1 MEVAL
6 NALLNRFAFFLI
18 ASLAITSYS
27 ATAQESWEVG
37 THYTVISP
45 AVRVGA
51 SEEVIVTA
59 FFWYGCG
66 HCYSFEPT
74 IERWSANLSDDV
86 VFSKLPVTWGP
97 FHQTHAK
104 LFYTIEALGLGE
116 AGHRAVFTAIHKE
129 GNNLGSDS
137 AIISFLQKLG
147 ATKEDIVRQMNSFFV
162 RQKTK
167 RAIELTRQLKVTSVP
182 MMFVDGKYRVE
193 AQRSNDYMLEIVDHL
208 VGLQKEES

>member
-1 MEVAL
+1 MIRTSFYSAFLILFTSLAL
-6 NALLNRFAFFLI
+6 NAAPRLGTDFGMLDSPI
-18 ASLAITSYS
+18 PVKKDGKV
-27 ATAQESWEVG
+27 EV
-37 THYTVISP
+37 VE
-45 AVRVGA
+45 A
-51 SEEVIVTA
+51 
-59 FFWYGCG
+59 FWYGCG

-167 RAIELTRQLKVTSVP
+167 LAIELTRQLKVTSVP
-182 MMFVDGKYRVE
+182 MMFIDGKYRVE

>member
-1 MEVAL
+1 MIRTSFYSAFLILFTSLAL
-6 NALLNRFAFFLI
+6 NAAPRLCTDFGMLDSPI
-18 ASLAITSYS
+18 PVKKDGKV
-27 ATAQESWEVG
+27 EV
-37 THYTVISP
+37 VE
-45 AVRVGA
+45 A
-51 SEEVIVTA
+51 
-59 FFWYGCG
+59 FWYGCG

>member
-1 MEVAL
+1 MIRTSFYSAFLILFTSLAL
-6 NALLNRFAFFLI
+6 NAAPKLGTDFGMLDSPI
-18 ASLAITSYS
+18 PVKKDGKV
-27 ATAQESWEVG
+27 EV
-37 THYTVISP
+37 VE
-45 AVRVGA
+45 A
-51 SEEVIVTA
+51 
-59 FFWYGCG
+59 FWYGCG

-74 IERWSANLSDDV
+74 IERWSANLSGDV

-129 GNNLGSDS
+129 GNNLGSES

-147 ATKEDIVRQMNSFFV
+147 ATKEDIVRQLNSFFV

>member
-1 MEVAL
+1 MIRTSFYSA
-6 NALLNRFAFFLI
+6 FLI
-18 ASLAITSYS
+18 LFTSLALHAAPRLGTDFGMLDNPMPVKKDGKV
-27 ATAQESWEVG
+27 EV
-37 THYTVISP
+37 VE
-45 AVRVGA
+45 A
-51 SEEVIVTA
+51 
-59 FFWYGCG
+59 FWYGCG
-66 HCYSFEPT
+66 HCYAFEPT

-147 ATKEDIVRQMNSFFV
+147 ANKEDIVRQMNSFFV

>member
-1 MEVAL
+1 MIRTSFYSAFLILFTSLAL
-6 NALLNRFAFFLI
+6 NAAPRLGTDFGMLDSPI
-18 ASLAITSYS
+18 PIKKDGKV
-27 ATAQESWEVG
+27 EV
-37 THYTVISP
+37 VE
-45 AVRVGA
+45 A
-51 SEEVIVTA
+51 
-59 FFWYGCG
+59 FWYGCG

-182 MMFVDGKYRVE
+182 MMFIDGKYRVE

>member
-1 MEVAL
+1 MIRTSFYSAFLILFTSLAL
-6 NALLNRFAFFLI
+6 NAAPRLGADFGMLDSPI
-18 ASLAITSYS
+18 PVKKDGKV
-27 ATAQESWEVG
+27 EV
-37 THYTVISP
+37 VE
-45 AVRVGA
+45 A
-51 SEEVIVTA
+51 
-59 FFWYGCG
+59 FWYGCG

>member
-1 MEVAL
+1 MIRTSFYSAFLILFTSLAL
-6 NALLNRFAFFLI
+6 NAAPRLGTDFGMLDSPI
-18 ASLAITSYS
+18 PVKKDGKV
-27 ATAQESWEVG
+27 EV
-37 THYTVISP
+37 VE
-45 AVRVGA
+45 A
-51 SEEVIVTA
+51 
-59 FFWYGCG
+59 FWYGCG

-129 GNNLGSDS
+129 GNSLGSDS

>member
-1 MEVAL
+1 M
-6 NALLNRFAFFLI
+6 
-18 ASLAITSYS
+18 
-27 ATAQESWEVG
+27 
-37 THYTVISP
+37 
-45 AVRVGA
+45 
-51 SEEVIVTA
+51 
-59 FFWYGCG
+59 
-66 HCYSFEPT
+66 
-74 IERWSANLSDDV
+74 
-86 VFSKLPVTWGP
+86 PVTWGP

-129 GNNLGSDS
+129 GNNLASDS

-147 ATKEDIVRQMNSFFV
+147 TTKEDIVRQMNSFFV

-193 AQRSNDYMLEIVDHL
+193 AQRSNDYMPVSYTHL
-208 VGLQKEES
+208 TLPTNREV

>member
-1 MEVAL
+1 MLDSPIPVKKDGKVEVVEA
-6 NALLNRFAFFLI
+6 
-18 ASLAITSYS
+18 
-27 ATAQESWEVG
+27 
-37 THYTVISP
+37 
-45 AVRVGA
+45 
-51 SEEVIVTA
+51 
-59 FFWYGCG
+59 FWYGCG

>member
-1 MEVAL
+1 MIRTSFYSAFLILFTSLAL
-6 NALLNRFAFFLI
+6 NAAPRLGTDFGMQDSPI
-18 ASLAITSYS
+18 PVKKDGKV
-27 ATAQESWEVG
+27 EV
-37 THYTVISP
+37 VE
-45 AVRVGA
+45 A
-51 SEEVIVTA
+51 
-59 FFWYGCG
+59 FWYGCG